1 MALVE
6 VECNRADAPRLT
18 PSMRIALADLR
29 LDALRVVYPVTRRR
43 PLSDC
48 VEVVPLGNYTPG
60 LLTHRKPI
68 VGPLW
73 PGRA

>member
-1 MALVE
+1 MPV
-6 VECNRADAPRLT
+6 
-18 PSMRIALADLR
+18 ALADLR
-29 LDALRVVYPVTRRR
+29 LDELRVVYPVTRRN

-73 PGRA
+73 PGPA